1 VRKLE
6 ERLHLPRLRRCS
18 RSFSVE
24 KSGFPTVFNTKKFRP
39 IRCGKLVCPAFQ
51 RGESTLQLGRDD
63 EKRKENGSTFF
74 WKKEKASAFLPR
86 NHHGKCREILHV

>member
-1 VRKLE
+1 
-6 ERLHLPRLRRCS
+6 
-18 RSFSVE
+18 VE

-39 IRCGKLVCPAFQ
+39 IRCGKLDRPAFQ
-51 RGESTLQLGRDD
+51 RGESTLQLGRAG

-74 WKKEKASAFLPR
+74 WKKEKAPTFLPR